1 VKSLRNVQ
9 LAERLARLGDLED
22 LLAIDGQG
30 TDAAIARTDECG
42 IRELDDRDL
51 RGRLEIETA
60 RRAGD
65 ALDKPVAAEQPVAD
79 AGAHGNPT
87 CLGLAW
93 HVARNAPT

>member
-42 IRELDDRDL
+42 IRERDVN
-51 RGRLEIETA
+51 RSIKEGR
-60 RRAGD
+60 
-65 ALDKPVAAEQPVAD
+65 KV
-79 AGAHGNPT
+79 
-87 CLGLAW
+87 AW
-93 HVARNAPT
+93 HVCESNYGSPGAKKMDVFDSTCGPRYHDVIDYA